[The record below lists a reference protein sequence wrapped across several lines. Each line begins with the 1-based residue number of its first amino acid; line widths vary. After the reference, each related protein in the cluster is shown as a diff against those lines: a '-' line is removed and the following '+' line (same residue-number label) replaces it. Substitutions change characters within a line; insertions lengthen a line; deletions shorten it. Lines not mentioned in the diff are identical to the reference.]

1 MRARLRAWRYLGQN
15 DDGGDDGDARRRRP
29 CQIEVGSEHL
39 RHQTRERLQPR
50 DTEQSQRRQ
59 SVVPGSSKSAGGATG
74 LDPG

>member
-1 MRARLRAWRYLGQN
+1 MSGGTKDTVMVTVSIAMP
-15 DDGGDDGDARRRRP
+15 DDRVCVRSTSDRSTCG
-29 CQIEVGSEHL
+29 I
-39 RHQTRERLQPR
+39 RERLQPR